1 MKKTRKLSALLLAL
15 VMVFSLSVSAFAAEN
30 ATVTLKIT
38 VNGQAVETYSVSVEP
53 GDSVY
58 DVVSSQLGTRA
69 TWTESPADSDYS
81 PLPDGSNIHI
91 LTTLDGYGSV
101 PYESTDLEPYDFY
114 DSSTSN
120 DDALDAANIELLT
133 KYPES
138 NGLGM
143 WMGEGTGFSNDGPYM
158 VYIGYD
164 WMYTLNG
171 ATPGYEI
178 DKPEWDNIYQYYMD
192 EAPVAAGDTIE
203 LIYGLQITAFSY

>member
-1 MKKTRKLSALLLAL
+1 M
-15 VMVFSLSVSAFAAEN
+15 
-30 ATVTLKIT
+30 
-38 VNGQAVETYSVSVEP
+38 
-53 GDSVY
+53 
-58 DVVSSQLGTRA
+58 
-69 TWTESPADSDYS
+69 
-81 PLPDGSNIHI
+81 
-91 LTTLDGYGSV
+91 

-133 KYPES
+133 KYPAS

-178 DKPEWDNIYQYYMD
+178 DKP
-192 EAPVAAGDTIE
+192 
-203 LIYGLQITAFSY
+203 